1 VRESMS
7 ERRTLELGVLI
18 WRPFR
23 LVAFRLIGDGGQSGE
38 LDGELADLLLGDLLG
53 LRNRPE
59 ERSLIKISVDRYI

>member
-1 VRESMS
+1 M
-7 ERRTLELGVLI
+7 
-18 WRPFR
+18 
-23 LVAFRLIGDGGQSGE
+23 GGQSGE

>member
-1 VRESMS
+1 VSMS

-38 LDGELADLLLGDLLG
+38 LDGELADLLGDLLG